1 MTALLVAAWVL
12 VATTPWW
19 VARSAVGRRVV
30 GVARRAASAGGPPD
44 GAWGEGERGTGRG
57 GRGRPDDAGT
67 AIETGVLLELL
78 AAAVR
83 SGAAVPRALDVVGS
97 CVGGR
102 DGSGLRAAGAALL
115 LGASWDAAWVGA
127 PPRLA
132 VVQRAL
138 RPAWLHGAAP
148 APALRAAAQ
157 ASRQDRTAAAKT
169 AAARLAVHLV
179 LPLGAC
185 FLPAFV
191 LVGLVPV
198 LVSLGSGLLGG

>member
-1 MTALLVAAWVL
+1 MTALLVTAWVL
-12 VATTPWW
+12 AAAAPWW
-19 VARSAVGRRVV
+19 AAQAA
-30 GVARRAASAGGPPD
+30 VARRAVVVSRRAQSTAGRPD
-44 GAWGEGERGTGRG
+44 GARGDGEREARSG
-57 GRGRPDDAGT
+57 GRGRPDHTGT
-67 AIETGVLLELL
+67 LETGVLLELL

-102 DGSGLRAAGAALL
+102 EGAGLRAAGAALL
-115 LGASWDAAWVGA
+115 LGASWDAAWATA

-157 ASRQDRTAAAKT
+157 ASRQDRTAAAKA

>member
-1 MTALLVAAWVL
+1 MTALLVTAWALAAT
-12 VATTPWW
+12 APWW
-19 VARSAVGRRVV
+19 ATRAT
-30 GVARRAASAGGPPD
+30 VARRAVVVSRRAQSAAGRPA
-44 GAWGEGERGTGRG
+44 GARRERAARGG
-57 GRGRPDDAGT
+57 GRGHPDDAGPL
-67 AIETGVLLELL
+67 ETGVLLELL

-102 DGSGLRAAGAALL
+102 EGAGLRAAGAALL
-115 LGASWDAAWVGA
+115 LGASWDAAWATA

-157 ASRQDRTAAAKT
+157 ASRQDRTASAKA

>member
-1 MTALLVAAWVL
+1 MARRGESTGGRDVAAG
-12 VATTPWW
+12 AGGRF
-19 VARSAVGRRVV
+19 AGGGSHGRRDRAEPVV
-30 GVARRAASAGGPPD
+30 
-44 GAWGEGERGTGRG
+44 
-57 GRGRPDDAGT
+57 
-67 AIETGVLLELL
+67 ETGVLLELL

-83 SGAAVPRALDVVGS
+83 AGAALPRVLDVVGS

-102 DGSGLRAAGAALL
+102 EGAGLRAAGAALL
-115 LGASWDAAWVGA
+115 LGSSWDAAWAGA
-127 PPRLA
+127 PPRLE

-157 ASRQDRTAAAKT
+157 ASRQDRTAAAKA

-198 LVSLGSGLLGG
+198 LVSLGSGLLGR

>member
-1 MTALLVAAWVL
+1 MTALLVAAWIL
-12 VATTPWW
+12 AATAPWW
-19 VARSAVGRRVV
+19 VARAA
-30 GVARRAASAGGPPD
+30 VARRATAVSRRAKST
-44 GAWGEGERGTGRG
+44 A
-57 GRGRPDDAGT
+57 GRPDGT
-67 AIETGVLLELL
+67 WDEGEVPGGGRLRTEDTGPLETGVLLELL

-102 DGSGLRAAGAALL
+102 EGAGLRAAGAALL
-115 LGASWDAAWVGA
+115 LGASWDTAWATA

-157 ASRQDRTAAAKT
+157 ASRQDRTAAAKA

-179 LPLGAC
+179 LPLGVC

-198 LVSLGSGLLGG
+198 LVSLGSGLLGR

>member
-1 MTALLVAAWVL
+1 MTTVLVAAWVL
-12 VATTPWW
+12 VATAPWW
-19 VARSAVGRRVV
+19 AARAAVGRRAVRAARRPP
-30 GVARRAASAGGPPD
+30 GVAD
-44 GAWGEGERGTGRG
+44 GSEGRWRTGG
-57 GRGRPDDAGT
+57 GRERPDDTGNL
-67 AIETGVLLELL
+67 ETGVLLELL

-102 DGSGLRAAGAALL
+102 EGAGLRAAGAALL
-115 LGASWDAAWVGA
+115 LGASWDAAWATA

-157 ASRQDRTAAAKT
+157 ASRQDRTAAAKA

-179 LPLGAC
+179 RPLGAC

>member
-1 MTALLVAAWVL
+1 MSRGAESTAG
-12 VATTPWW
+12 
-19 VARSAVGRRVV
+19 S
-30 GVARRAASAGGPPD
+30 PD
-44 GAWGEGERGTGRG
+44 GAWGEGEREARG
-57 GRGRPDDAGT
+57 AGRGRRDADRL
-67 AIETGVLLELL
+67 ETGVLLELL

-102 DGSGLRAAGAALL
+102 EGAGLRAAGAALL
-115 LGASWDAAWVGA
+115 LGASWEAAWSTA
-127 PPRLA
+127 PQRLA

-157 ASRQDRTAAAKT
+157 ASRQDRTAAAKA